1 MNNYFILLIIP
12 IVIFFLRDLSLKKK
26 ILTNSSGDFHQTF
39 TKQKKVPLIGGVIIF
54 IVFSYLHLP
63 NLDLKFYLCL
73 LFILILGLASDLKIF
88 ESAFF
93 KLILQFFLILIMVY
107 VSNLKLNLIG
117 INFIDNLN
125 KNILINHLFVTF
137 CIIIITNGSNFI
149 DGMNGLSLGY
159 FILLL
164 AVLIQNEL
172 FLNEFDLNFVFLASL
187 FLILLFNLKNLLFL
201 GDNGSYLLGSFFGFI
216 LIKIYNQ
223 YAISPFFIILLLWYP
238 SFELLFSII
247 RKFNFNKSPMKPDT
261 NHLHQLIYLFIFKK
275 FFKNST
281 TSNNITTLIINSY
294 NYIVFLIGAKNFT
307 NSELQIFLIIIS
319 IFFYIII
326 YRNLITW
333 KFSSVFDKNN

>member
-1 MNNYFILLIIP
+1 MNDYFILLIIP
-12 IVIFFLRDLSLKKK
+12 IVIFFLRNFTSKKK

-73 LFILILGLASDLKIF
+73 LLILILGLASDLKIF

-93 KLILQFFLILIMVY
+93 KLILQLFLILIMVS

-125 KNILINHLFVTF
+125 KNILINYLFVTF

-187 FLILLFNLKNLLFL
+187 SLILLFNLRNLLFL

-281 TSNNITTLIINSY
+281 ISNNITTLIINSY
-294 NYIVFLIGAKNFT
+294 NYIIFLIGAKNFT